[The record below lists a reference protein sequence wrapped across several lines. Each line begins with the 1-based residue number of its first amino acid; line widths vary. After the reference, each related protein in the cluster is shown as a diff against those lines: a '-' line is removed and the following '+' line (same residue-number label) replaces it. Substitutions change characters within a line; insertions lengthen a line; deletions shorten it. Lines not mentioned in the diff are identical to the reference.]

1 MASVYEANSS
11 ALTRRAFRY
20 LQDQQQAEDVVQE
33 AFIKVLLAAPELND
47 AEHLIA
53 YLNKTVTNLCLDIR
67 RSQNRGPLLVAVDS
81 ETSADLIDDLSHEQ
95 HVELDDALTQAED
108 AAIVREAISRLSE
121 TDRAVLLSIHL
132 ENKTTAET
140 AAQFGVTEG
149 TVRNAL
155 MRARR
160 NLRTVLDEWVID
172 EATGMTATQ
181 YLSRTGQKIAENSKK
196 IGSAALSLV
205 LLVAAF
211 FGFWNNPTT
220 PVQVAATPK
229 VTTEAPVV
237 TASPATPAVEEDD
250 EAAALIALLQDQIGA
265 LTGIASALGSIEI
278 SMPKIPT
285 PTTTTELFAKAGAPV
300 SLTEGFA
307 LTGAATALDS
317 AQVIQYIDN
326 DGSLRAVFTVATD
339 KGYLNIDQR
348 IARNGAVLDF
358 TVTPNGATESQVIA
372 VSTAK
377 GESGNQINFTLIT
390 KQQVLPGLDAP
401 QGYGITLVLNSD
413 ATRVFAETVHVAA
426 IAPVWVEGLTNTIL
440 VVTQ

>member
-160 NLRTVLDEWVID
+160 NLRTVLEEWVID
-172 EATGMTATQ
+172 EATGMTAAQ

-220 PVQVAATPK
+220 PVPVASAPK
-229 VTTEAPVV
+229 VSTQ
-237 TASPATPAVEEDD
+237 TP
-250 EAAALIALLQDQIGA
+250 
-265 LTGIASALGSIEI
+265 
-278 SMPKIPT
+278 
-285 PTTTTELFAKAGAPV
+285 
-300 SLTEGFA
+300 
-307 LTGAATALDS
+307 
-317 AQVIQYIDN
+317 
-326 DGSLRAVFTVATD
+326 
-339 KGYLNIDQR
+339 
-348 IARNGAVLDF
+348 
-358 TVTPNGATESQVIA
+358 TVTPTPDVPATATLQDEDVLPTTEELQTWA
-372 VSTAK
+372 
-377 GESGNQINFTLIT
+377 INYLS
-390 KQQVLPGLDAP
+390 KVGPLGWPGLDAAGLP
-401 QGYGITLVLNSD
+401 VGFTVNDGFGLSGLALISQEPFVVDVNRGSVSTESRFMTFQDGINVILTQKFTNTSGRLEYSAEPLVRVGGAWIALEIASRSTEIKKLEDGTYLVTSWMIVDADKTAANPPIAGVGLGTD
-413 ATRVFAETVHVAA
+413 LANIPAVIATRMRTTE
-426 IAPVWVEGLTNTIL
+426 IGQPVIGQAVQVLDPLAGRS
-440 VVTQ
+440 